1 MAERGEAAAG
11 RRDVLLARAAGL
23 FAARGFR
30 GVSVHDIGA
39 AAGISG
45 PGIYRHFP
53 SKEALLGAVLVT
65 VSERLLAGGRE
76 RRDAAASPDE
86 ALAALV
92 EFHVDFALD
101 HPELITVQDREFA
114 HLTEEDRRR
123 VRRLQRAY
131 VEIWVAALCASA
143 PGLGEGPARAAVHA
157 TFGLLNSTPH
167 SVARDA
173 PDRGAMA
180 VLLRRLALGALR
192 AAAAPRGGTV

>member
-1 MAERGEAAAG
+1 
-11 RRDVLLARAAGL
+11 
-23 FAARGFR
+23 
-30 GVSVHDIGA
+30 VHEIGA

-45 PGIYRHFP
+45 PGIYRHFAG
-53 SKEALLGAVLVT
+53 KEALLGAVLVA

-76 RRDAAASPDE
+76 RRDAAASPGE

-92 EFHVDFALD
+92 DFHVAFALD

-114 HLTEEDRRR
+114 HLTEDDRRR

-131 VEIWVAALCASA
+131 VEIWVAALCASS

-180 VLLRRLALGALR
+180 ALLRRLALGALR
-192 AAAAPRGGTV
+192 AAKSNTV